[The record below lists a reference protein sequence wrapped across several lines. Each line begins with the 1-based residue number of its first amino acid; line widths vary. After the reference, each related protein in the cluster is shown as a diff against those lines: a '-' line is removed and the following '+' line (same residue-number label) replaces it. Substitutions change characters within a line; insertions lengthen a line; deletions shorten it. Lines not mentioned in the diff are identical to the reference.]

1 MATGWDAGSIRASD
15 SDRSRAQSLLNDAY
29 ADGRLTQPEW
39 EERATALAGPVTHAD
54 LVRLTADLPSP
65 YMVPQPAPTPYLAPP
80 TARPTTN
87 GMAIGSLACGIG
99 QVVGG
104 PIAGVAAIIL
114 GHQARRQIRQT
125 GEQGDG
131 LAVTGLVLGYIGLVV
146 VLLAV
151 LGFLLAGVAMVHGGG
166 GSPIVHLGP
175 GGGY

>member
-65 YMVPQPAPTPYLAPP
+65 YMVPQHAPTPYLAPP
-80 TARPTTN
+80 TVRSTTN
-87 GMAIGSLACGIG
+87 GLAIGSLACGIG

-131 LAVTGLVLGYIGLVV
+131 LAVTGLVLGYVGTVLAVL
-146 VLLAV
+146 VLLALV
-151 LGFLLAGVAMVHGGG
+151 IGAVAVAHGGG
-166 GSPIVHLGP
+166 GSGIVHSGP
-175 GGGY
+175 G